1 MGGGKDRYIHRFD
14 IFVCIYTICNDY
26 FCIVQNTSFLY
37 QSGDEALMSFHLIIY
52 SSQSIEM
59 EHP

>member
-37 QSGDEALMSFHLIIY
+37 QSGDEALKSFHLIIY
-52 SSQSIEM
+52 IM
-59 EHP
+59 RKA

>member
-14 IFVCIYTICNDY
+14 ILSCIYTICIDY
-26 FCIVQNTSFLY
+26 FCIVQNTSTLY
-37 QSGDEALMSFHLIIY
+37 QSGDEAIKSFHLIIY
-52 SSQSIEM
+52 NAQSIEM